1 MFFEKRIRA
10 RGPIARCFCC
20 FVPYSI
26 LFLNLVFADT
36 TTVRQTPDELARIL
50 NAVRTKEPITVDGRL
65 LESVW
70 QRPGASGFIQREP
83 LEGQPASEQTE
94 VWFVYD
100 DAALYVAAR
109 MYDSSPDQI
118 VARLGRKDGGVES
131 DWIYV
136 GIDAALDRRTAYVF
150 GVSAGGALFDG
161 YISDDTRLTSTW
173 DGVWDADVQRDH
185 LGWSA
190 EFRIPFS
197 QLRFSEKEQYVW
209 GVEFLREVRRKSEES
224 LLVLHPRNDQIR
236 VSRYTELHGI
246 EGIKPPKRIEVLPYV
261 TGTRKFVE
269 PPLVHSFNVGRK
281 DPFVVGRDM
290 NANLGADMKIGLTGE
305 LTLDLAIN
313 PDFAQVEVDPAVVNL
328 SAYEIRFSERRPF
341 FIEGESILNFGRG
354 GATSYENYN
363 WSDPSFFYS
372 RRIGRAPQGSVSHTG
387 FQNTPDRTTILGAAK
402 VSGKVSE
409 SWYLAALTALTDREH
424 GEVDSAGVRF
434 RDAIE
439 PRAFY
444 TVVRARKE
452 MNDARQGVGVVSTF
466 LERENKDPRLTN
478 LVNHR
483 ALSLGIDGWTFLD
496 ENRDWVLTGWT
507 GISRVTGTVQ
517 RMLALQQSS
526 THYFQRP
533 DANHVGIDSN
543 ATSLTG
549 WASRFWL
556 NKEKGKWRFNAALG
570 AIHPQFETNDVGFH
584 GRTDYVNGHIW
595 GGYFS
600 YDPDDAFRTKSIAA
614 VAFREYNFGGTKIGE
629 TYNLVLQG
637 QLLSYWGG
645 YAVLGLNEPALDD
658 QRTRGGPLMKT
669 LRSNFFHGSV
679 YSDSREPL
687 NGSVYTTL
695 ARGLSGS
702 WFVSSG
708 INFSWSPSATV
719 RVSGGPSYFLN
730 HNAAQHITTRTDPVA
745 SSTFGKRYIF
755 GTLDQKQI
763 AATLRLDWTFTPRL
777 SFQLFLQPLISSGRY
792 TDIKELQAPRTF
804 SFNHYEQLPDS
815 IFYDTSAKGYTIVP
829 AGASKFNLDDPNFN
843 FKSLRANAV
852 IRWEYMPGST
862 LYVVW
867 TNEKVDFEKRG
878 EFSFNRDVKVLL
890 RDRPD
895 NVFAI
900 KLTYWLSP

>member
-1 MFFEKRIRA
+1 MICEKDIRA
-10 RGPIARCFCC
+10 RGPVARCFCC
-20 FVPYSI
+20 FIAYSI

-36 TTVRQTPDELARIL
+36 TATRIL
-50 NAVRTKEPITVDGRL
+50 HALRTTEPVTIDGRL
-65 LESVW
+65 LETVW
-70 QRPGASGFIQREP
+70 QRPGTSGFIQREP
-83 LEGQPASEQTE
+83 HEGQPASEQTE
-94 VWFVYD
+94 VWFAYD

-109 MYDSSPDQI
+109 LYDSSPDQI

-131 DWIYV
+131 DWIYI
-136 GIDAALDRRTAYVF
+136 GIDAAFDRRTAYVF

-161 YISDDTRLTSTW
+161 YVSDDTRITSTW

-185 LGWSA
+185 LGWSV

-197 QLRFSEKEQYVW
+197 QLRFSEKERYVW

-224 LLVLHPRNDQIR
+224 LLVLHPRNDEVR
-236 VSRYTELHGI
+236 VSRWTELHGI
-246 EGIKPPKRIEVLPYV
+246 EGIKPPKRVEVLPYV

-269 PPLVHSFNVGRK
+269 PPLVHSFNDGRK
-281 DPFVVGRDM
+281 DPFVVGRDV
-290 NANLGADMKIGLTGE
+290 NANVGADAKISLTGE

-328 SAYEIRFSERRPF
+328 SAYEVRFAERRPF

-363 WSDPSFFYS
+363 WSDPNFFYS

-387 FQNTPDRTTILGAAK
+387 FKNNPDRTTILGAAK
-402 VSGKVSE
+402 VSGKISE
-409 SWYLAALTALTDREH
+409 SWYLAALTALTDREY

-439 PRAFY
+439 PRTFY

-452 MNDARQGVGVVSTF
+452 MNEAQQGLGVVSTF
-466 LERENKDPRLTN
+466 LERENNDPRLTRLLN
-478 LVNHR
+478 RR
-483 ALSLGIDGWTFLD
+483 AFSFGVDGWTFLD

-507 GISRVTGTVQ
+507 GMSRVTGTVQ
-517 RMLALQQSS
+517 RMLTLQQSS

-570 AIHPQFETNDVGFH
+570 AIHPKFETNDVGFH
-584 GRTDYVNGHIW
+584 GRTDYINGHIW

-600 YDPDDAFRTKSIAA
+600 YDPDDVFRVKSIAA

-645 YAVLGLNEPALDD
+645 YAVLGHNEPAFDD

-679 YSDSREPL
+679 YSDFREPL

-695 ARGLSGS
+695 AKGRSGS
-702 WFVSSG
+702 WSVNSG
-708 INFSWSPSATV
+708 INFSWSPTATV

-730 HNAAQHITTRTDPVA
+730 HNAAQHVTTRTDAAA
-745 SSTFGKRYIF
+745 SGTFGKRYIF

-792 TDIKELQAPRTF
+792 TDIKELQSPRTF
-804 SFNHYEQLPDS
+804 SFHHYNDLPSS
-815 IFYDTSAKGYTIVP
+815 ITYNDTTMQYRVVP
-829 AGASKFNLDDPNFN
+829 LGVTASSFNLDDPNFN

-867 TNEKVDFEKRG
+867 TNEKVDFENRG
-878 EFSFNRDVKVLL
+878 EFSFNRDVRLL
-890 RDRPD
+890 LKDRPD